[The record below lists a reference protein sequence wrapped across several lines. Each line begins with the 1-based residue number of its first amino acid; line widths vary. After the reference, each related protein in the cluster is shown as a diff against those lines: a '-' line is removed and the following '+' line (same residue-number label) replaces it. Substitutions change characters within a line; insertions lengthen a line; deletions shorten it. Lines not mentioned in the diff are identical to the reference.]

1 MNLHWMAVTH
11 DSDDDRMAVR
21 IDYFSIQIDDT
32 MLALA
37 DTLPLNAPGQVN
49 RASTQHKQA
58 RIERELRGEFGLQQE
73 WPSKVSR
80 NRKPDHATD
89 AT

>member
-1 MNLHWMAVTH
+1 MTLHWMAVTH

-37 DTLPLNAPGQVN
+37 DTLALNAPGQAN
-49 RASTQHKQA
+49 RASTQHKQVM
-58 RIERELRGEFGLQQE
+58 IERELRGEFGLQNE
-73 WPSKVSR
+73 LPGKAA
-80 NRKPDHATD
+80 RKGKSAD
-89 AT
+89 AR

>member
-11 DSDDDRMAVR
+11 DSDDDHMAVR

-37 DTLPLNAPGQVN
+37 DPLPLNSVG
-49 RASTQHKQA
+49 RAGSASRQHKQTM
-58 RIERELRGEFGLQQE
+58 IDRELRGEFGLQQE

-80 NRKPDHATD
+80 HRKPNHAPD